1 MATVNYGIY
10 TRNSLLIRLRDAKE
24 RLTENTRRLRQVR
37 SECEYIRKEKALTRA
52 RLLGSPEE
60 QWHHLKTCLQRLYAI
75 LDRRQDVCVSLQVK
89 IDADIAKIRDIQRF
103 LGL

>member
-10 TRNSLLIRLRDAKE
+10 TRNSLLIRLSDAKE

-37 SECEYIRKEKALTRA
+37 WECEYIRMQITLTGA
-52 RLLGSPEE
+52 RLTGSLEE
-60 QWHHLKTCLQRLYAI
+60 QRHHLKTRLQRLYAI